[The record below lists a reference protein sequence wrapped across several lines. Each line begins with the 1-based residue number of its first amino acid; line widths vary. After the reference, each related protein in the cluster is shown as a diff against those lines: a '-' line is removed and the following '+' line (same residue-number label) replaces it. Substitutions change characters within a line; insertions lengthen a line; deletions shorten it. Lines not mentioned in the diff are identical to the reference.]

1 MTQGSIPRPAI
12 TQKSPASSGQE
23 SGISQIGQIALTVQD
38 LEEAIRF
45 YRDSLGLPFLFQV
58 PRLAFFNCD
67 GIRLM
72 LALPEREEK
81 VAATSVIYFRVAGIH
96 AAHDRLAEGGI
107 AFEQTP
113 HRVASLAEHDLWL
126 ASFRD
131 ASGNLLALMSEV
143 AR

>member
-1 MTQGSIPRPAI
+1 MTQASATSPAI
-12 TQKSPASSGQE
+12 AQPMAGTGGE
-23 SGISQIGQIALTVQD
+23 GSGISRIGQIALTVQD

-45 YRDSLGLPFLFQV
+45 YRDTLGLPFLFQA

-72 LALPEREEK
+72 LALPEQEGK
-81 VAATSVIYFRVAGIH
+81 VTSSSVIYFRVGDIRQNHEKLTQSGISFEQAPH
-96 AAHDRLAEGGI
+96 LVARLAD
-107 AFEQTP
+107 
-113 HRVASLAEHDLWL
+113 HDLWL

-143 AR
+143 VR